1 MFQTRSDDPIS
12 CYGTNEIAYCIGVP
26 VATVRIVGLSLIVDK
41 GLEGLDPPSN
51 TVVRQ
56 TDLDV
61 TIRQCLLSDMN
72 PACAIVIRRKT
83 LYVFVTLSP
92 TNVEIFTVAESRP
105 TSRST
110 VLLVSLTV

>member
-83 LYVFVTLSP
+83 LYGPSSSLHGRFSAP
-92 TNVEIFTVAESRP
+92 H
-105 TSRST
+105 
-110 VLLVSLTV
+110 LLVVVVMTFYSVARILG